1 MHWPTT
7 KEGFYGPVENF
18 VLELK
23 LLHKSMKKTIEI
35 GVEQTAEYMQRTGM
49 ADSLGHLIIFD
60 RRDDVSWDEKVF
72 TETKTGP
79 KGERIKVWGC

>member
-49 ADSLGHLIIFD
+49 ADSLEPLKEWWPDFK
-60 RRDDVSWDEKVF
+60 RALVF
-72 TETKTGP
+72 VFLSESHFKQDLLM
-79 KGERIKVWGC
+79 KGDKL